1 MLNFVAV
8 PGQVLKR
15 RKGVFIWHL
24 GIYTDRGTVIDTIPK
39 NGTSER
45 SLADFADGKE
55 VLDGGYPGN
64 LQNWLVVE
72 NAKRMVGEAYSFAR
86 SNCEHLVSQA
96 HGLKKSSPQLQVF
109 AAVGIIALIAFAIT
123 QTKKA

>member
-1 MLNFVAV
+1 MLNFEAV

-15 RKGVFIWHL
+15 RKGLFIWHL
-24 GIYTDRGTVIDTIPK
+24 GIYTDQGTVIDTTPQ

-55 VLDGGYPGN
+55 VLDGGYPGS

-72 NAKRMVGEAYSFAR
+72 NAKRMIGQAYSVAQ

-96 HGLKKSSPQLQVF
+96 HGLNKSSPQLRGAV
-109 AAVGIIALIAFAIT
+109 AVGIIALIAFTFT